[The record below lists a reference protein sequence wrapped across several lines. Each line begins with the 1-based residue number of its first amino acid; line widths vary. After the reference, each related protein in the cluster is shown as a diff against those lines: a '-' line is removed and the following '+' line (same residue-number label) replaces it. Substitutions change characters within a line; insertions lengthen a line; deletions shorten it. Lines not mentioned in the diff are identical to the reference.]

1 MSILD
6 IRKGKVWRKREVIPH
21 LVDSIPQDWKINANK
36 QRFVSG
42 LCLTHTHT
50 HTHTAL
56 ATFPTNPTWFRY
68 RERTFSTLNDSL
80 CDAVIF
86 EKRHLHGVWIPRS
99 LCNDI
104 LQCHC
109 RPSRQAH
116 GEFVLRSRTGSGN
129 FALRMSQFV
138 GCGWSEAQR

>member
-50 HTHTAL
+50 YTHSISYLSYQSNMVPVQITDVQHA
-56 ATFPTNPTWFRY
+56 
-68 RERTFSTLNDSL
+68 
-80 CDAVIF
+80 
-86 EKRHLHGVWIPRS
+86 
-99 LCNDI
+99 
-104 LQCHC
+104 
-109 RPSRQAH
+109 
-116 GEFVLRSRTGSGN
+116 
-129 FALRMSQFV
+129 
-138 GCGWSEAQR
+138 